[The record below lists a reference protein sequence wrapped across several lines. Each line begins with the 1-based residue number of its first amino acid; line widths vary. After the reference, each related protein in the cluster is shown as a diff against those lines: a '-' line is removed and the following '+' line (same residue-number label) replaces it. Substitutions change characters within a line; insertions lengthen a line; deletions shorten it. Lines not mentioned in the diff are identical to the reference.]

1 MKRIIK
7 QSRLQFGPDDAFRSG
22 PTRIQR
28 RPDNRNRDEY
38 HRIVGLARV
47 DLTSFENRSTRP

>member
-7 QSRLQFGPDDAFRSG
+7 QSRLEFGPDDACRSG

-28 RPDNRNRDEY
+28 RPDNSNRDES
-38 HRIVGLARV
+38 HRIVGLAQV
-47 DLTSFENRSTRP
+47 D